1 VFKIRRIARDN
12 HVGIDEASG
21 FMQHSVLEVFE
32 WQIQGAFQSG
42 FVHRGDFEKGK
53 QKRDTL
59 TCPRSSDGFS
69 NEIMER
75 CNSCPT
81 QPTLD
86 LTCLNP

>member
-1 VFKIRRIARDN
+1 
-12 HVGIDEASG
+12 
-21 FMQHSVLEVFE
+21 MQHGVFEVFE
-32 WQIQGAFQSG
+32 RQAQGAFQNG
-42 FVHRGDFEKGK
+42 FVHRGDFEKEE

-59 TCPRSSDGFS
+59 TRPRGANGFS
-69 NEIMER
+69 DEIMER